1 MAIWIGEAGGIRIG
15 RKKSERIYSN
25 LTPSDVDVSAK
36 RFGLQDQVVNLITG
50 DRVWFR
56 RIDAAGLPTAEV
68 LDFVATAG
76 WSDGTRRND
85 GQWYVNVDSVGGIRL
100 FATWQKALNGSVSDA
115 IELTTPSSSYRV
127 SYEIVA
133 KDDAYLAQTVSWMLN
148 TDRDTAEYTSLGD
161 GFRQRMSTLV
171 SGSGEIDCFF
181 DTTWRGGAPDYLG
194 TEEAAVYMHQ
204 LALRQEIGAEF
215 VGVFL
220 MKRTETVPIGSL
232 IDPVEARKELF
243 YVADCVITSVA
254 TELMADQPI
263 HSKIVFVT
271 TGPIRLLFDLP
282 SDYLLQEQ
290 DPQDKVLQESGFG
303 ILLEVPS

>member
-1 MAIWIGEAGGIRIG
+1 MAIWIGEAGGLRIG
-15 RKKSERIYSN
+15 RKQSERVYSR
-25 LTPSDVDVSAK
+25 LTPSDVDVTTK
-36 RFGLQDQVVNLITG
+36 RFGLQDRVVNLITG

-56 RIDAAGLPTAEV
+56 RVDESGVPTTDL
-68 LDFVATAG
+68 LDFVATSG
-76 WSDGTRRND
+76 WTDNARRND

-100 FATWQKALNGSVSDA
+100 FATWQKALTGSVADA
-115 IELTTPSSSYRV
+115 ITLTTPTASYRV
-127 SYEIVA
+127 SYEVVS

-161 GFRQRMSTLV
+161 SFRQRMSTLV
-171 SGSGEIDCFF
+171 SGSGELDCFF
-181 DTTWRGGAPDYLG
+181 DTTWRGGAPDYVG
-194 TEEAAVYMHQ
+194 TEESAVYMHQ

-215 VGVFL
+215 AGVFL
-220 MKRTETVPIGSL
+220 MKRTNTVPIGTL
-232 IDPVEARKELF
+232 INAVEARKELF
-243 YVADCVITSVA
+243 YIADCVITSVA
-254 TELMADQPI
+254 TELIADQPI
-263 HSKIVFVT
+263 HSKISFVT

>member
-25 LTPSDVDVSAK
+25 LAPSDVDVSAK
-36 RFGLQDQVVNLITG
+36 RFGLQDQVNSLITG

-76 WSDGTRRND
+76 WSDSTRRND

-115 IELTTPSSSYRV
+115 IALTTPASSYRV
-127 SYEIVA
+127 SYEVMS
-133 KDDAYLAQTVSWMLN
+133 KEDAYLAQTVSWLLN

-194 TEEAAVYMHQ
+194 TEESAVYMHQ

-215 VGVFL
+215 TGVFL

-243 YVADCVITSVA
+243 YIADCVITSVA

-263 HSKIVFVT
+263 HSKIGFVT